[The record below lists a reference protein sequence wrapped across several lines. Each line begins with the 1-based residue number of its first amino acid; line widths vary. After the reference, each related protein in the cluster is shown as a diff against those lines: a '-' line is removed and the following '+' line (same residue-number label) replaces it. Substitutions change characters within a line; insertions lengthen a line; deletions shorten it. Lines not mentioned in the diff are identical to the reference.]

1 MTAEQARI
9 SPIQDDSREGF
20 DNRWESAVYGA
31 GRHLN
36 LYPHSAVVSFVL
48 RHFAAAKNRAEVRL
62 LEVGSGA
69 GNNVWFLAREGFA
82 VAGIDGSRTAV
93 GFARDRL
100 DRDGLAAELVAGDF
114 QNLPWDDDSFDCVID
129 RGSITHNRRVVIE
142 RTLDQVRRVLKPDGR
157 FLSMIYG
164 TGHPA
169 RHFGTPLGDGSF
181 SDFSDGYF
189 ADIAL
194 TFFARAV
201 DIDHLYASR
210 FSIDSKELEVIEDH
224 SQGGACA
231 KAMWH
236 VACRKPEA
244 A

>member
-1 MTAEQARI
+1 MTAEQAMVTPPQEA
-9 SPIQDDSREGF
+9 SEEGF
-20 DNRWESAVYGA
+20 DKRWESAVYGA

-48 RHFAAAKNRAEVRL
+48 RHFAGAAKRAEVRV

-69 GNNVWFLAREGFA
+69 GNNLWFLAREGFTA
-82 VAGIDGSRTAV
+82 AGIEGSQTAV
-93 GFARDRL
+93 GFARDRFQ
-100 DRDGLAAELVAGDF
+100 RDGLAAELVAGDF
-114 QNLPWDDDSFDCVID
+114 QSLPWDDDGFDCVID
-129 RGSITHNRRVVIE
+129 RGSITHNRRAVIE
-142 RTLDQVRRVLKPDGR
+142 RTLDEVRRVLKPGGR

-169 RHFGTPLGDGSF
+169 RRFGTPLGDGSF
-181 SDFSDGYF
+181 SNFSEGYF

-194 TFFARAV
+194 TFFARAD
-201 DIDHLYASR
+201 DIDQLYGSR
-210 FSIDSKELEVIEDH
+210 FSIDGKELEVMEDH
-224 SQGGACA
+224 GQGGDCT